1 MPIQPGGHSPDW
13 GDTATLI
20 AGANPVAVPARC
32 SHRSLA
38 RVADAWSEPTD
49 TDPSGAKEEAP
60 EPSLKD
66 QQLDYHLQRAHL
78 DYGDRSELSLLML
91 QERTMDNEIE
101 LISDGDGLAV
111 IGDPADIDRFL
122 VSEGLSSKD
131 LGLPRLRNVL
141 STGGAAAQAGS
152 EIAANSGRW
161 VKLTKESAQLAS
173 KYGLRKSSE
182 TGLST
187 GVLKGNSGQ
196 IKGFVQFAKGPGSL
210 LANPALL
217 AGAAGIMA
225 QVAMQQAMDEIIDYL
240 ATIDEKL
247 DDVLRAQED
256 AVWADMIGV
265 GLDIDEAM
273 TIREHAGRVNEVTWS
288 KVQAASAT
296 ITRTQAYAL
305 RQLDALA
312 EKMERKTKIGDL
324 AKMAKEA
331 ESKVQGWLVVLAR
344 CFQLQD
350 AIAVLELDRVL
361 DAAPDDLDGHRLGLK
376 ASRQKRLDIL
386 ARSTGRLMARMDAA
400 AGTGTANAKVLLHPA
415 TSAAVVQSR
424 EQVASAV
431 ADFHGRLGIE
441 SGRQSLEAKRW
452 VDAASEVRDKVLA
465 TGAEHVDVSRRLGNE
480 ALGRARSVQGRL
492 ASGIGERALRR
503 RGGEFLSPD
512 ADGHDDGRQGRGES
526 GGDEEAEAPAA
537 ELDS

>member
-1 MPIQPGGHSPDW
+1 
-13 GDTATLI
+13 
-20 AGANPVAVPARC
+20 
-32 SHRSLA
+32 
-38 RVADAWSEPTD
+38 
-49 TDPSGAKEEAP
+49 
-60 EPSLKD
+60 
-66 QQLDYHLQRAHL
+66 
-78 DYGDRSELSLLML
+78 
-91 QERTMDNEIE
+91 MDNEIQ

-111 IGDPADIDRFL
+111 IGDPAAVERFL
-122 VSEGLSSKD
+122 VFEGLPSKD
-131 LGLPRLRNVL
+131 LGLPRLGAVL
-141 STGGAAAQAGS
+141 STGAAAAQAGS

-161 VKLTKESAQLAS
+161 VKLTKESAQLAD
-173 KYGLRKSSE
+173 KYGLRKSSK

-196 IKGFVQFAKGPGSL
+196 VKGFVQFVRGPGSL
-210 LANPALL
+210 LASPALL

-225 QVAMQQAMDEIIDYL
+225 QVAMQQAMDEITDYL

-273 TIREHAGRVNEVTWS
+273 TLREHAGRVNEVTWS
-288 KVQAASAT
+288 KVQATPAT
-296 ITRTQAYAL
+296 IARTQAYAL

-376 ASRQKRLDIL
+376 ASRQKRLDAIS
-386 ARSTGRLMARMDAA
+386 RSTGRLMARMDAA
-400 AGTGTANAKVLLHPA
+400 AGTANTKVLLHPA
-415 TSAAVVQSR
+415 TSAAVVQSGER
-424 EQVASAV
+424 VASAV

-441 SGRQSLEAKRW
+441 SGRQTLEAKRW
-452 VDAASEVRDKVLA
+452 VDAASEVRDKVLQ
-465 TGAEHVDVSRRLGNE
+465 TGAERVDASRRLGNE
-480 ALGRARSVQGRL
+480 ALDRARSVQDRL
-492 ASGIGERALRR
+492 SGGIAGRALHR
-503 RGGEFLSPD
+503 RGGE
-512 ADGHDDGRQGRGES
+512 
-526 GGDEEAEAPAA
+526 DEERDEQ
-537 ELDS
+537 D